1 MSYRKVGLILI
12 ALSIIAMFFG
22 SVVPID
28 PYVRVALTTFMLGSG
43 VFLIFFKGYD
53 DNDMD

>member
-12 ALSIIAMFFG
+12 AVSIAAMFLG
-22 SVVPID
+22 SMIPID
-28 PYVRVALTTFMLGSG
+28 SYIRTALTTFMLGSG